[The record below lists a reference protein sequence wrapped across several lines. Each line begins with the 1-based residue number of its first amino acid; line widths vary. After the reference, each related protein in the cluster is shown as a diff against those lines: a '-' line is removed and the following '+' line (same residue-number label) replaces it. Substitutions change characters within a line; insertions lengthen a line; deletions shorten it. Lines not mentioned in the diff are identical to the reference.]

1 MVVLCIAVVDWR
13 NNVVISDVQLDT
25 LRARLES
32 ELNET
37 TRELDDIDQ
46 QVRSFGTSQQD
57 AGRGITNHI
66 GDDSDVVFEQERLLT
81 IRDQLASRNTEIRHA
96 LDKMDRG
103 NYGICENC
111 HQPIAADRLE
121 ALPFVTLC
129 IRCQALSERH
139 KEERR

>member
-1 MVVLCIAVVDWR
+1 M
-13 NNVVISDVQLDT
+13 VISELELGT

-32 ELNET
+32 ELRET
-37 TRELDDIDQ
+37 TRELDDIDE
-46 QVRSFGTSQQD
+46 QVRSFGISQQD

-81 IRDQLASRNTEIRHA
+81 IRDQLMSRNTEIKHA
-96 LDKMDRG
+96 LEKMDRG

-111 HQPIAADRLE
+111 RQPIAPDRLA

-139 KEERR
+139 REERR